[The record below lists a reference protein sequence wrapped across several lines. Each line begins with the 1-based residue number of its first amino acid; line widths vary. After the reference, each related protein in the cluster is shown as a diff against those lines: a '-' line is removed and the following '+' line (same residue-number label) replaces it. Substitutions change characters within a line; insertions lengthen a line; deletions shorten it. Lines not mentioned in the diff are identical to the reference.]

1 MPLRRAVLSLA
12 LAGLAAPTAA
22 AEPVHQGATSVL
34 AEPVATPQCGG
45 GVVYDDGVF
54 NIGYTVGPGDAAI
67 VMKLNLLAGTTTL
80 DQACIC
86 FFRDGSGPSFMYFEV
101 VVYDDNGAGGQ
112 PGTPLGTVAATASS
126 LGINDPEFF
135 SVDLTGSGIVLPD
148 TSVFVGA
155 RFPGFAG
162 IFLCGDTSPATAQ
175 RTQFGSGNGGA
186 TWSNMT
192 ALNVG
197 NPPRAMGIRA
207 DPAAATAACVPSA
220 TAMCLNN
227 DRFRVSATFDTGTQS
242 GQAHA
247 VELTDDTGYLW
258 FFSATNV
265 EVVIKILNAC
275 VPAVGNRYWVF
286 AGGLTNVNTV
296 ITVTDTQAG
305 ISKTYTN
312 PPNTKFQPI
321 QDTAAFAT
329 CP

>member
-1 MPLRRAVLSLA
+1 MLLRSAVLALSASLT
-12 LAGLAAPTAA
+12 LAGAAA
-22 AEPVHQGATSVL
+22 AEQVNQVATSSV
-34 AEPVATPQCGG
+34 AEPLVTPQCGG
-45 GVVYDDGVF
+45 GVVYDDGGF
-54 NIGYTVGPGDAAI
+54 NTGYTVGPGEAAI
-67 VMKLNLLAGTTTL
+67 VMKLNLPAGTTTL

-86 FFRDGSGPSFMYFEV
+86 FFRNASGSSSMNFDL
-101 VVYDDNGAGGQ
+101 VVYDDNGPGGE
-112 PGTPLGTVAATASS
+112 PGTPIASIPLSTSS
-126 LGINDPEFF
+126 LSTAPQFF
-135 SVDLTGSGIVLPD
+135 SVDLTGAGIALPD

-155 RFPGFAG
+155 RFPGLAN
-162 IFLCGDTSPATAQ
+162 IFLCGDTSGTTTQ
-175 RTQFGSGNGGA
+175 RTNFGSGYGGGYWE
-186 TWSNMT
+186 TMT
-192 ALNVG
+192 SQFPG

-227 DRFRVSATFDTGTQS
+227 NRFRVSATFDTGTQS

-265 EVVIKILNAC
+265 EAVIKVLNAC

-312 PPNTKFQPI
+312 PPNTKFLPI